1 MRRFAARRGALAA
14 ALLLALGASAS
25 AQGDF
30 AGKSVKLYIGTGPGG
45 GYDTYGRLV
54 ARHVGRHLPGSPSV
68 LAQNMPGASS
78 LTLTNFLYNSAPRDG
93 TAIGIINQAMPSEQY
108 LDIGNANYDSARFNW
123 IGRVSSAVEMA
134 IVWHTVPVATIAD
147 VRTRETIMGGTGPTS
162 STVFIPYLLDNL
174 AGMKFKVITG
184 FNGTTEIALAMERGE
199 VEGSATPL
207 ESLTSY
213 RADWVRDHK
222 IRILVQYTATRDPEM
237 PDIPAMVELG
247 RDQEARD
254 ILGFYASAADV
265 GRSIVAPP
273 AMEAQ
278 TVAALRRAFDAM
290 LQDGQF
296 MADARRAG
304 LPLKPMGGD
313 RLQALI
319 ANVGEL
325 PPGLIEK
332 ARAARE
338 KP

>member
-1 MRRFAARRGALAA
+1 M
-14 ALLLALGASAS
+14 
-25 AQGDF
+25 
-30 AGKSVKLYIGTGPGG
+30 
-45 GYDTYGRLV
+45 
-54 ARHVGRHLPGSPSV
+54 
-68 LAQNMPGASS
+68 N
-78 LTLTNFLYNSAPRDG
+78 
-93 TAIGIINQAMPSEQY
+93 
-108 LDIGNANYDSARFNW
+108 
-123 IGRVSSAVEMA
+123 
-134 IVWHTVPVATIAD
+134 TVD
-147 VRTRETIMGGTGPTS
+147 
-162 STVFIPYLLDNL
+162 
-174 AGMKFKVITG
+174 
-184 FNGTTEIALAMERGE
+184 E

-213 RADWVRDHK
+213 RAEWVRDHK

-319 ANVGEL
+319 ANVGEF